1 MNKIQ
6 KNLGKKVLEKSFENK
21 KNYHQKIDFK
31 KNLNKN
37 NKTRKKIIG
46 NDKSSPN
53 LSKPLNNNFLVKS
66 SKNLSSNIHNFFIE
80 HEGKAEKKV
89 LNNKRKFEITN
100 LCEERERLQK
110 IMLLTKDI
118 TSLRLISQRII
129 KLNNKI
135 LKLIRIQQN
144 FHSPSEI
151 KKQKIKVK
159 KNILKNNFIDSE
171 KEYSE
176 YSENEYKSDIP
187 ILKQIKKVNNSLKIK
202 DIYHK
207 GQIIDIH
214 TNLSTIKDKPSY
226 NYQREKIS
234 SLFIPSTD
242 LSSEKRKLGITTIF
256 NRSFRPIGFTQK
268 SYLECGKKDNFY
280 NTLDDIFYNID
291 EKSKRKNSSFS
302 ASIKKTNEKNDI
314 SQRKTATCSARSK
327 QKQPRVTLFLENKK
341 KKQLLN
347 ISDYLNNDDL
357 NNSISKNNINT
368 LYNNNNSNSNNKLEI
383 SDSKSNS
390 FIKSKINGIL
400 NNSYI
405 IKDSIERKKQ
415 QEEKQKKKD
424 DNILLKL
431 ADKIKPK
438 TAIVKKKKKFISQ
451 ENEYVKRL
459 KVIPKSCKEEYR
471 ECFKKILFEDRLLN
485 HPQKKNDNLII
496 EKINYLKELK
506 RIKEDAQKKM
516 FILGENIV
524 TGRDDKEVIKEEKI
538 FGNYGNITGLEYL
551 IKKKSVLY
559 DKKKTSGAYNPKDKY
574 LVINYPI

>member
-6 KNLGKKVLEKSFENK
+6 NNLGKKVLEKSFENK
-21 KNYHQKIDFK
+21 KNSHQKIDFK

-66 SKNLSSNIHNFFIE
+66 SKNLKSNIHNFFIE

-135 LKLIRIQQN
+135 LELIRIQQN

-368 LYNNNNSNSNNKLEI
+368 LNNNHNSNSKLEI

-485 HPQKKNDNLII
+485 HPQKNNDNLII
-496 EKINYLKELK
+496 EKMNYLKELK
-506 RIKEDAQKKM
+506 KIKEDAQKKM

-559 DKKKTSGAYNPKDKY
+559 EKNKTSGAYNPKDKY

>member
-1 MNKIQ
+1 MIKKQ
-6 KNLGKKVLEKSFENK
+6 KNLGKKLLENSFENK
-21 KNYHQKIDFK
+21 ITKYHQIKDFK
-31 KNLNKN
+31 NKSQNN
-37 NKTRKKIIG
+37 NKTGKKLLG
-46 NDKSSPN
+46 NDKSSSN
-53 LSKPLNNNFLVKS
+53 YSKILNRSFLVKS
-66 SKNLSSNIHNFFIE
+66 SKNFNSNIHNIFFE
-80 HEGKAEKKV
+80 NENKAEIKV
-89 LNNKRKFEITN
+89 LNNRRKLEITY
-100 LCEERERLQK
+100 LCKERARLQK
-110 IMLLTKDI
+110 VLSLTKDI
-118 TSLRLISQRII
+118 TSLRLISQRITNLNK
-129 KLNNKI
+129 KL
-135 LKLIRIQQN
+135 LKLIKIKEN
-144 FHSPSEI
+144 TDSKSE
-151 KKQKIKVK
+151 KPKIKVK
-159 KNILKNNFIDSE
+159 KILKNNFTDSE
-171 KEYSE
+171 KENSE

-187 ILKQIKKVNNSLKIK
+187 LLKKIKKVNNYLKIN
-202 DIYHK
+202 DII
-207 GQIIDIH
+207 QIGKVIDLH
-214 TNLSTIKDKPSY
+214 TNIVTIKDKPSY
-226 NYQREKIS
+226 IYQREKEP
-234 SLFIPSTD
+234 SLFNPSID
-242 LSSEKRKLGITTIF
+242 LSNEKRKLGITTIF
-256 NRSFRPIGFTQK
+256 NRSFRPIGFTHK
-268 SYLECGKKDNFY
+268 SYLENEKKDILQ
-280 NTLDDIFYNID
+280 NTFDDIFYNIE
-291 EKSKRKNSSFS
+291 EKSKRRNSSIS
-302 ASIKKTNEKNDI
+302 ASIKKSNEKNDI

-347 ISDYLNNDDL
+347 ISDYLNNDDF

-368 LYNNNNSNSNNKLEI
+368 LNNNNNSNSKLEI
-383 SDSKSNS
+383 SESKSNS

-485 HPQKKNDNLII
+485 HPQKNNDNLII
-496 EKINYLKELK
+496 EKMNYLKELK
-506 RIKEDAQKKM
+506 KIKEDAQKKM

-559 DKKKTSGAYNPKDKY
+559 EKNKTSGAYNPKDKY

>member
-21 KNYHQKIDFK
+21 KNSHQKIDFK

-66 SKNLSSNIHNFFIE
+66 SKNLKSNIHNFFIE

-256 NRSFRPIGFTQK
+256 NKSFRPIGFTQK

-280 NTLDDIFYNID
+280 NTLDDIFYYID

-347 ISDYLNNDDL
+347 ISDYLNNDDF

-368 LYNNNNSNSNNKLEI
+368 LNNNHNSNSKLEI

-485 HPQKKNDNLII
+485 HPQKNNDNLII
-496 EKINYLKELK
+496 EKMNYLKELK
-506 RIKEDAQKKM
+506 KIKEDAQKKM

-559 DKKKTSGAYNPKDKY
+559 EKNKTSGAYNPKDKY